1 MESSGRCD
9 DRFAGVRSAFEA
21 NFEAGTEHGASLAV
35 TLDGE
40 LVVDLWGGD
49 ATGDDGADRPWE
61 RDTIVNVWSTTK
73 TMTAICCLMLADRGE
88 LDLDAPVADVLA
100 RVRRRRQ
107 GVRDDEPPAQPFR
120 RSPGLVGADDP
131 GRPLRLGQGDRAASP
146 RRSPWWEPGTASG
159 YHAITQGYLLGEVVR
174 RVSGRT
180 VGHVLRRGSGVAA
193 RRRLPHRHGAKRTTR
208 AGHVIPPEPDA
219 AAFGNANEITIRA
232 LSNPPMD
239 ASAANT
245 IPWRRAEIPAAG
257 GFGNAR
263 AVATVHAAIACG
275 GSVDGVTLMS
285 PEGCERIF
293 DEQIN
298 GQDLI
303 LPAVLRL
310 GSGFGLVSEAIPV
323 GPNPRTCFWGGWGG
337 SLAVIDLDARMSVA
351 YVMDKMSGGTMGD
364 LRAAGPLMAAH
375 AAVATP
381 G

>member
-21 NFEAGTEHGASLAV
+21 NFEASTEHGASLAV

-40 LVVDLWGGD
+40 LVVDMWGGD

-73 TMTAICCLMLADRGE
+73 TMTAICCLMLADRND
-88 LDLDAPVADVLA
+88 LDLDAPVADVWPEFAAGDKASVTTNHLLSHSAGLPGWSEPMTQADLYDWDKATALLA
-100 RVRRRRQ
+100 
-107 GVRDDEPPAQPFR
+107 AQ
-120 RSPGLVGADDP
+120 
-131 GRPLRLGQGDRAASP
+131 
-146 RRSPWWEPGTASG
+146 SPWWEPGTASG

-180 VGHVLRRGSGVAA
+180 VGTFFAEEVASP
-193 RRRLPHRHGAKRTTR
+193 LGADFHIGTGEEHDPR
-208 AGHVIPPEPDA
+208 AVHVIPPEPDA
-219 AAFGNANEITIRA
+219 AAFGNANEISIRA